1 MDVRLEQKRTYRVFM
16 GNPLILMVR
25 PTGIERVPYSLGGCR
40 SIQLSY
46 ERSGITLCFVISKV
60 KHHDQKIFAAQR
72 KPAPT
77 TPTSM

>member
-1 MDVRLEQKRTYRVFM
+1 MCGWNKKRTYRVFM

-25 PTGIERVPYSLGGCR
+25 PTGIEPVAYSLGGCR

-60 KHHDQKIFAAQR
+60 KHHQKIFAAQ
-72 KPAPT
+72 KNP
-77 TPTSM
+77 TPTIPRSMQ